1 MAIEDIF
8 RALEEQADAEVNQIL
23 HVATVQSDA
32 VEHEARDEAARI
44 TGARIETADHAVR
57 TKANKAVNAARLQVK
72 RDLAEVRDNAVDGVF
87 AEAAKR
93 LAAMRGT
100 AEYERVFAALAK
112 EAFAGVD
119 DECDVQVAPADATL
133 AKKVMADLGMK
144 GTVTPTLE
152 SIGGLV
158 VSTHDGRVV
167 RRNTFE
173 SRMLKA
179 RSVAGAKVAEVLTT

>member
-8 RALEEQADAEVNQIL
+8 RALEEQADAEVSQIL
-23 HVATVQSDA
+23 HAATVQADA
-32 VEHEARDEAARI
+32 VEHEARDEADRI
-44 TGARIETADHAVR
+44 TGARVEAADHAVR
-57 TKANKAVNAARLQVK
+57 TKATKAVNAARLQVR
-72 RDLAEVRDNAVDGVF
+72 RDLAEVRDNAVDAVF
-87 AEAAKR
+87 TEATKR

-112 EAFAGVD
+112 EAFTSVD
-119 DECDVQVAPADATL
+119 AECDVQVAPADAAL
-133 AKKVMADLGMK
+133 AKKVMDELGMK
-144 GTVTPTLE
+144 GTVSPTLDT
-152 SIGGLV
+152 IGGLV

-173 SRMLKA
+173 SRMQKA